1 MRYILLGSGFTMVSK
16 VDMVPVLVE
25 FLFQWVRLT
34 GMDSVAYQAN
44 LLSGEPL

>member
-44 LLSGEPL
+44 LLSGESL